1 MSLSVSTGM
10 LIFAKIAAKSTSVT
24 ATFFNTFTVKSF
36 DSVTPSTV
44 AETVNLTVTSSVFL
58 VTTPKFVILSA
69 LSLTQVNVTPSSVT
83 GKFKFDVV
91 SAGNVIL
98 ANNASK
104 STSVTATF
112 FNTFTVKSFDS
123 VTPSTV
129 AETVNLTVTSSVF
142 LVTTPKFVILSA
154 LSLTQV
160 NVTPSSVTGKFKF
173 DVVSAGNVILAN
185 NASKSKSSSSVD
197 CFKTTI
203 GNVNLYSTSFNVT
216 IAVNVTLTSN

>member
-69 LSLTQVNVTPSSVT
+69 LSLTQVNVTPSSV
-83 GKFKFDVV
+83 
-91 SAGNVIL
+91 I
-98 ANNASK
+98 
-104 STSVTATF
+104 
-112 FNTFTVKSFDS
+112 
-123 VTPSTV
+123 
-129 AETVNLTVTSSVF
+129 
-142 LVTTPKFVILSA
+142 
-154 LSLTQV
+154 
-160 NVTPSSVTGKFKF
+160 GKFKF

-203 GNVNLYSTSFNVT
+203 GNVNLYSTSLNVT